1 MDKEPFKLVVGPS
14 GNAMLSGKAGIVVFN
29 GSPVLEELGVAVKF
43 VNVQFGQNDDGKISY
58 TGTFEVG
65 AYAMSISGYVDVEK
79 LILGCTGLL
88 CVAARAVKNRNNII
102 RERMIREVVK

>member
-1 MDKEPFKLVVGPS
+1 MDKEPFKLVVDPS

-29 GSPVLEELGVAVKF
+29 GSPVLEKLGVAVKF
-43 VNVQFGQNDDGKISY
+43 VNVQFGQSDDGEISY

-65 AYAMSISGYVDVEK
+65 AYAVSISGYVDVEK

-88 CVAARAVKNRNNII
+88 CVAARAVKNRTTL
-102 RERMIREVVK
+102 